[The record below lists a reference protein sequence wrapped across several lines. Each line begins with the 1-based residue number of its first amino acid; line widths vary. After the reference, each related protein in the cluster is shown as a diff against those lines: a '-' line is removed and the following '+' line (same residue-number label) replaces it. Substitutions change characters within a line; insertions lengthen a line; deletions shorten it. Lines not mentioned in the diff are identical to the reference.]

1 MDINRQEGLQA
12 PENKDNNHK
21 SLVSPPPPFVLKAGH
36 YLPTLI
42 LLGLAVHLIL
52 PQLASVE
59 SSFQVIRTMVLW
71 AVLLAALA
79 QVMSYAGTG
88 YLLYSVVAILNQQLS
103 VFKGALINLA
113 ATSMGML
120 AGGTL
125 GNAAATYR
133 WVRKQGVSAE
143 GSGLAGTLPTIF
155 NNAILMVLAVAGI
168 IHLLLVHELSLLQ
181 FFMFLLILALLG
193 LGFAAVNWG
202 KSHRDSFTST
212 AVRIAAYFAR
222 LRHKPYVSDPTEAS
236 VNRMFA
242 ALDTLGNGGWK
253 RPVLGSA
260 LSTGFDML
268 TLYFFFIA
276 AGHPVGPSVLLVGYG
291 LPLLFG
297 KMAFFIPGGVGIVE
311 STMAALYTGLG
322 VPSPIAVV
330 VILGYRMFSF
340 WIPTLIGFPVAFYL
354 QKK

>member
-1 MDINRQEGLQA
+1 MVRGLYMNINRQEDLQA
-12 PENKDNNHK
+12 PEYKDNNHK
-21 SLVSPPPPFVLKAGH
+21 SLVSPPPFVLKAGH

-88 YLLYSVVAILNQQLS
+88 YLLYSVVAIVNQQLS

-181 FFMFLLILALLG
+181 FFTFLLILALLG

-202 KSHRDSFTST
+202 KSHRDSFTSQLSGL
-212 AVRIAAYFAR
+212 R
-222 LRHKPYVSDPTEAS
+222 LILPGSGTNPMSLIQPKP
-236 VNRMFA
+236 R
-242 ALDTLGNGGWK
+242 
-253 RPVLGSA
+253 
-260 LSTGFDML
+260 
-268 TLYFFFIA
+268 
-276 AGHPVGPSVLLVGYG
+276 
-291 LPLLFG
+291 
-297 KMAFFIPGGVGIVE
+297 
-311 STMAALYTGLG
+311 
-322 VPSPIAVV
+322 
-330 VILGYRMFSF
+330 
-340 WIPTLIGFPVAFYL
+340 
-354 QKK
+354 